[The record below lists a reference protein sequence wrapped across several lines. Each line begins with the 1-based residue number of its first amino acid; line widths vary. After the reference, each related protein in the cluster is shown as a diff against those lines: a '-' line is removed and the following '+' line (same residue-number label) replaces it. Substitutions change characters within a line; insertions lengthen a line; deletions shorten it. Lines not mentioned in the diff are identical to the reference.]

1 MGHLPG
7 AGRWRAP
14 MRPVAD
20 LSGALAAGADEVLH
34 KSTPMTQIV
43 ATLSRLLS
51 GRDRNEA

>member
-20 LSGALAAGADEVLH
+20 LSGALTAGADEVLH

>member
-1 MGHLPG
+1 
-7 AGRWRAP
+7 